1 MFMIKLFCSLIIMI
15 PVLIVSVITI
25 ANADIDW
32 SFIDSLEWEDE
43 LTWPL
48 I

>member
-1 MFMIKLFCSLIIMI
+1 MIKLFCSLIVML
-15 PVLIVSVITI
+15 PVMIVSAI
-25 ANADIDW
+25 AIAKSDIDW